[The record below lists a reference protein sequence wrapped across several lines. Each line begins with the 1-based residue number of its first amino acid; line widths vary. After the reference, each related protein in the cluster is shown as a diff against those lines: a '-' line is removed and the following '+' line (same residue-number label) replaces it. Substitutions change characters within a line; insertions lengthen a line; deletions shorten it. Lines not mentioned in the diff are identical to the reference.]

1 MSCTYFFVPFLYL
14 LFSHHLCT
22 PFVFYTT
29 GPCRA
34 FFTRH
39 RNQFGESSF
48 VCGLCVLV
56 NVVHIC
62 DCVCGFFS
70 LNTDKKTFVY
80 INWQIK
86 MKTHQ
91 WNFDSV
97 NTSHSQRGGRW
108 KYLVLDLG
116 VFERPVAV
124 KGCTAP
130 ALMGS
135 KGTFVSIKEQKSTGM
150 HKRKEKR
157 SFTVKAYST
166 ARKGQRGLSNY
177 KKCKLEFS

>member
-62 DCVCGFFS
+62 DCVCGFSS

-108 KYLVLDLG
+108 KYLVLG
-116 VFERPVAV
+116 GFWTPCRSERVHSSCSH
-124 KGCTAP
+124 G
-130 ALMGS
+130 
-135 KGTFVSIKEQKSTGM
+135 IKRDICIN
-150 HKRKEKR
+150 KRAKVNR
-157 SFTVKAYST
+157 RA
-166 ARKGQRGLSNY
+166 
-177 KKCKLEFS
+177 